1 MGIGESGFGVG
12 ESGDRKFHWRDVL
25 KLGVF
30 SLMLLAAA
38 LSHSQPRQHVVEL
51 DGGVVRSDTTQRVI
65 YLFFSGH
72 EFAGDGD
79 TIASVL
85 HRHAIK
91 ASFFFTG
98 DFYRAAALRP
108 LIRRLRAD
116 GHYLGAHSDKHLLY
130 ASWERRDSTLVSRTT
145 FTRDLWDNFEAMR
158 PFGVTAHEARHFL
171 PPYEWYNREIAG
183 WCRDSGIVLVNFSP
197 GTYSNADYT
206 TPDMGARY
214 VPTDTIFERILRY
227 ESVRPSGLNGFH
239 LLLHIG
245 VHPSR
250 TDRFARRLDE
260 LITELTR
267 RGYRWERIDAGTMK
281 NDSPRRR

>member
-1 MGIGESGFGVG
+1 MSM
-12 ESGDRKFHWRDVL
+12 R
-25 KLGVF
+25 
-30 SLMLLAAA
+30 AAA
-38 LSHSQPRQHVVEL
+38 FALILIGSTAGTAQPRPNALEV
-51 DGGVVRSDTTQRVI
+51 DGGVVRGDTTRKVI
-65 YLFFSGH
+65 HLFFSGH

-79 TIASVL
+79 TIAAVL
-85 HRHAIK
+85 RRHDIK

-98 DFYRAAALRP
+98 EFYRTADFSA

-116 GHYLGAHSDKHLLY
+116 GHYLGAHSDQHLLY
-130 ASWERRDSTLVSRTT
+130 ASWESRDSTLISRAA
-145 FTRDLWDNFEAMR
+145 FTKDLWDNFDAIE
-158 PFGVTAHEARHFL
+158 PFGVTTREARFYL

-206 TPDMGARY
+206 TPDMGKRY

-227 ESVRPSGLNGFH
+227 ESTRPTGLNGFH

-267 RGYRWERIDAGTMK
+267 RGYRWARIDAGSVEK
-281 NDSPRRR
+281 DPPQRY